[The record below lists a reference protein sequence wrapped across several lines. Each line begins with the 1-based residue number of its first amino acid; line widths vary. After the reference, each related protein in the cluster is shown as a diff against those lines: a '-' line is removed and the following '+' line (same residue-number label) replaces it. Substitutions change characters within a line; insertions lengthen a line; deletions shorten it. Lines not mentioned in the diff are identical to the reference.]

1 MTVLTK
7 GESIIGLTR
16 LVIPGLFRNVGRD
29 EMAQYDFLSCFL
41 NSGRYKVV
49 GLS

>member
-29 EMAQYDFLSCFL
+29 EMAQCDFSPVFKIQADT
-41 NSGRYKVV
+41 R
-49 GLS
+49 